1 MSRKGKGN
9 ARGKNFQSVQFAQ
22 SHYKKPLV
30 ISLPSRGCFVA
41 MTKSTPAK
49 EGYTMPA
56 EWEPHEATWISWPHP
71 DGASFPSA
79 HERVVPV
86 FVEMVKA
93 LIESEIVRINVRD
106 TAQETKVRTL
116 LGDSP
121 PERIEYFQVPTNE
134 PWCRDHGPIFLKRKE
149 NPRIAAVNFGF
160 NAWGYKLSPFE
171 DDDAAAT
178 LMAKKI
184 GIPVFD
190 FGEFILE
197 GGSIEVN
204 GQGTVLTTESCLLNP
219 NRNPDLS
226 REQIEANLRN
236 ALGVTQILWLGDGIE
251 GDDTDGHIDDIT
263 RFVSPNTVV
272 TVVEEDED
280 DPNYEP
286 LELNL
291 QRLRTMQLSNGTPL
305 RVLKLPMPSRIVR
318 DGQRLPASYANFY
331 VGNTAVLLP
340 VYHDTNDAWA
350 ASVLKEAFPHRR
362 IVPIDCRE
370 LIWGLGAFHCLTQQ
384 QPAA

>member
-1 MSRKGKGN
+1 MPGGKI
-9 ARGKNFQSVQFAQ
+9 SSPSQFAQ

-30 ISLPSRGCFVA
+30 ISLPSRGCLDA

-79 HERVVPV
+79 YDRVVPV

-93 LIESEIVRINVRD
+93 LTESEIVRINVRD

-116 LGDSP
+116 LGDSR
-121 PERIEYFQVPTNE
+121 PEHIEYFQVPTNE

-149 NPRIAAVNFGF
+149 NPRIAAVKFGF

-178 LMAKKI
+178 LMSKII

-190 FGEFILE
+190 FGEFVLE

-236 ALGVTQILWLGDGIE
+236 ALGVTQVLWLGDGIE
-251 GDDTDGHIDDIT
+251 GDDTDGHVDDIT

-291 QRLRTMQLSNGTPL
+291 QRLRTMQLLNGTPL

-331 VGNTAVLLP
+331 VGNTVVLLP
-340 VYHDTNDAWA
+340 AYHDTNDAWA
-350 ASVLKEAFPHRR
+350 ASVLKEAFPDRS

>member
-79 HERVVPV
+79 YDRVVPV
-86 FVEMVKA
+86 FVDMVKA

-178 LMAKKI
+178 LIAKKI

-272 TVVEEDED
+272 TVVEEDEE

-331 VGNTAVLLP
+331 IGNTVVLLP